1 MRPAAARA
9 PGKAILFGEHF
20 VVHGAPA
27 VACAIDRHVTVSTEP
42 LQSGTVRVDS
52 PLGAPCEAP
61 LDGDMPGSLPAPLA
75 AVCHIAMS
83 AAGRAGTGLKVSV
96 DSEVPLGSG
105 LGASSAWCV
114 ATVAA
119 VRAATGEEWGRD
131 GVEDAALKAERAAF
145 GRASGVDTA
154 ACTHG
159 GFGVYR
165 AGGPDAGWRPLSAGR
180 PLRLVVADT
189 GRAHSTAEMVGRV
202 SRFRDE
208 NRAEFDMM
216 ADESARI
223 ARYGELAIG
232 GGKVA
237 ALGRCMSESH
247 ALLSRIG
254 VSTVE
259 ADALAEAAEKAGSPG
274 AKITGAGGGGCVIAL
289 PAPDSGGEHAVM
301 DAMKDAGSTLLFA
314 TDAGAW
320 GVREL
325 LAGGG
330 RALPRYTDTASAA
343 DSKSSGRAPKSPYR
357 GGGSLD
363 AAGGGRI
370 GLCGFR

>member
-1 MRPAAARA
+1 MTGRQAARPAAARA

-27 VACAIDRHVTVSTEP
+27 VACAIGRGVTVSAEP
-42 LQSGTVRVDS
+42 LRSGAVRVDS

-61 LDGDMPGSLPAPLA
+61 LGGDMPGGLPAPLA

-96 DSEVPLGSG
+96 DSEEVPLGSG
-105 LGASSAWCV
+105 LGSSSAWCV

-119 VRAATGEEWGRD
+119 VRAATGEEWGED
-131 GVEDAALKAERAAF
+131 GVAEVALDAERAAF

-165 AGGPDAGWRPLSAGR
+165 AGGADAGWRPLGAGR

-208 NRAEFDMM
+208 NWAEFDTM
-216 ADESARI
+216 AGESARI
-223 ARYGELAIG
+223 ARDGKMAIG

-237 ALGRCMSESH
+237 ALGRCMSKSH

-254 VSTVE
+254 VSTDE
-259 ADALAEAAEKAGSPG
+259 ADALVEAAEKAGSPG

-289 PAPDSGGEHAVM
+289 PAPVAGGEDAVM
-301 DAMKDAGSTLLFA
+301 GAMKDAGSALLFA
-314 TDAGAW
+314 TDAGTR

-330 RALPRYTDTASAA
+330 RASPR
-343 DSKSSGRAPKSPYR
+343 
-357 GGGSLD
+357 
-363 AAGGGRI
+363 
-370 GLCGFR
+370 